1 MSKASRRWKEAGKGS
16 IPRRR
21 QTLRGYRRIRRIR
34 QRVNKIIERDGAYT
48 RSQELFLERYPR
60 LAEFV
65 EMQRMLKAM
74 RPYLAD
80 NGDYGT
86 MIPIIIPEEEGEHDA

>member
-1 MSKASRRWKEAGKGS
+1 MSKASRRWKEVCKCS

-34 QRVNKIIERDGAYT
+34 QRVNKIIGRDGAYT

-60 LAEFV
+60 LAEFI
-65 EMQRMLKAM
+65 EMLRMLEAV

-86 MIPIIIPEEEGEHDA
+86 MIPITIPEEEGEHDA